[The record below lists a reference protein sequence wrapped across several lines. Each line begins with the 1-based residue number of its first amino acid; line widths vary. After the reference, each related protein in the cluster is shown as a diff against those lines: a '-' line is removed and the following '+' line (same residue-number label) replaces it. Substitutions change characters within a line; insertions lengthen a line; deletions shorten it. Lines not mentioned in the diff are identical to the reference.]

1 MGGGGDG
8 EGGGRDNN
16 SGKIVS
22 GGAGGARLGKAPF
35 GCGAN
40 GGGLGEENDEVS
52 PGIVYPALFATRP
65 AGSLAEMCR
74 PEQEWLRFP
83 GTKVEHHSNDSEM
96 EYDVVIAT
104 SR

>member
-22 GGAGGARLGKAPF
+22 GGAGGARLGKDPF

-52 PGIVYPALFATRP
+52 PNSIS
-65 AGSLAEMCR
+65 SLVCNETGR
-74 PEQEWLRFP
+74 ESGRN
-83 GTKVEHHSNDSEM
+83 V
-96 EYDVVIAT
+96 
-104 SR
+104 